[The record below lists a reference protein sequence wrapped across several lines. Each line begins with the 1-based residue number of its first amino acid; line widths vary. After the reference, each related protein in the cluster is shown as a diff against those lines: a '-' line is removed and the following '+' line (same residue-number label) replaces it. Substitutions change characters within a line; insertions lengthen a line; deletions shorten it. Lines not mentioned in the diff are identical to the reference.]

1 MNSKVC
7 ECAFYK
13 CVDRGL
19 KPANHA
25 LSCPMFKQETNICK
39 EEWLHEGDK
48 ERFLQT
54 RENIRNGIKKSR
66 SRAKKQNDT

>member
-1 MNSKVC
+1 MNTKFC
-7 ECAFYK
+7 TCAYYK

-25 LSCPMFKQETNICK
+25 LSCPMFKQEDSPFK
-39 EEWLHEGDK
+39 EIWLHEGDK
-48 ERFLQT
+48 ERFLET